1 MSEDAKGDKMN
12 WGLIPEIFYD
22 VIGRVMP
29 GSLLIVIGVIV
40 VVGPTTAFKSIP
52 SKLPEV
58 SVSILLFLALASY
71 FVAVVVKEMSDFVKA
86 PNPKK
91 RNQTDWDDPKLY
103 TIRRLQPQ
111 EAARLLKIQAEK
123 NFCEVLVPGLAILV
137 MLDLILLWNN
147 PLISL
152 NETIRF
158 FLKHPISGFN
168 ESIGLLLG
176 MLVVSRLCWSWK
188 VTLEEVYESSL
199 NTLYLLVPDNL
210 KYKANVPNSEPRPPL
225 LFRHLLLVYLM
236 DIARSWLSTQRRLP

>member
-1 MSEDAKGDKMN
+1 MN
-12 WGLIPEIFYD
+12 WGIVPEIFFD
-22 VIGRVMP
+22 VIGRVIP
-29 GSLLIVIGVIV
+29 GFLLIVTGVMV
-40 VVGPTTAFKSIP
+40 GVGPTESFELIR
-52 SKLPEV
+52 SKAPELGV
-58 SVSILLFLALASY
+58 SGILFVALISY
-71 FVAVVVKEMSDFVKA
+71 FVAIISKQVWELVVPQK
-86 PNPKK
+86 PKK
-91 RNQTDWDDPKLY
+91 DDESRQGEVRLY
-103 TIRRLQPQ
+103 TIRKYSPE

-210 KYKANVPNSEPRPPL
+210 KYKANVPNSEPRPP
-225 LFRHLLLVYLM
+225 FY
-236 DIARSWLSTQRRLP
+236 SGTCC

>member
-1 MSEDAKGDKMN
+1 VSEDAKGAKMN

-52 SKLPEV
+52 SKLPEI
-58 SVSILLFLALASY
+58 SVSILLFIALASY
-71 FVAVVVKEMSDFVKA
+71 FVAVVVKEMWDFVKA

-123 NFCEVLVPGLAILV
+123 NFCQVLIPGLG
-137 MLDLILLWNN
+137 ILLLVDLVLLWHEPATSFKERIWVFFGMLI
-147 PLISL
+147 PLIA
-152 NETIRF
+152 
-158 FLKHPISGFN
+158 
-168 ESIGLLLG
+168 
-176 MLVVSRLCWSWK
+176 CWSWLGS
-188 VTLEEVYESSL
+188 LEILYESNL
-199 NTLYLLVPDNL
+199 NKIYFLLPAEV
-210 KYKANVPNSEPRPPL
+210 KRQNSTKITP
-225 LFRHLLLVYLM
+225 
-236 DIARSWLSTQRRLP
+236 